1 MRGRG
6 EKPRFRGMKSGFTL
20 LELLLVI
27 IVTLILAGTA
37 INGIIRSQGIFQF
50 NGAFQNV
57 SSLIREARSY
67 AVTGKAVI
75 DYTDYDGDGCKEGG
89 AIAAHDAGCTLVAG
103 TPDYVT
109 PANYGIHFSGNTMT
123 LFADLHGSAT
133 EGVYDTPPAGFMTY
147 AAGKDMRIAEYELPV
162 EYAFAF
168 NPAGVNTIMY
178 SPIFADTSFND
189 TVTDFFVFGV
199 KETSG
204 NRNRCMAVHKVSGIP
219 EDAEKANVTCP

>member
-37 INGIIRSQGIFQF
+37 INGIIRSQALFQF
-50 NGAFQNV
+50 NAAFQNV
-57 SSLIREARSY
+57 SSLMREARSY

-89 AIAAHDAGCTLVAG
+89 AIEPHTGASCTAG

-109 PANYGIHFSGNTMT
+109 PTNYGIHFSGNKMT

-133 EGVYDTPPAGFMTY
+133 EGGYDAPPAGFMTY
-147 AAGKDMRIAEYELPV
+147 DHGKDMRIAEYELPS

-168 NPAGVNTIMY
+168 NPNNVDTIMY
-178 SPIFADTSFND
+178 SPIFADTSFNAP
-189 TVTDFFVFGV
+189 VTDFFVFGV
-199 KETSG
+199 KEPSG

-219 EDAEKANVTCP
+219 EDADKAGVTCP